1 MGGVVKIS
9 EFHNTFPPYPGKL
22 FLVERQSVNKRCLET
37 RTHSR
42 VGHFVKIGLSA
53 INSISFP
60 RVKCLK
66 KRREK
71 QKEGKERKEGMSI
84 SAICNRKLII
94 LYRMEAVHL

>member
-9 EFHNTFPPYPGKL
+9 EFLNTFPLYPGKK

-37 RTHSR
+37 RTHPR
-42 VGHFVKIGLSA
+42 VGHFEKIGLSA

-84 SAICNRKLII
+84 LAKFVTVNSI